1 MRRPLSET
9 LSALAEALQPDE
21 GAGQWLRVNRCTVEA
36 PLELRFRRAGDD
48 IELLGD
54 VPGWRWQSGFA
65 EQPGRMRVIWEQ
77 TVES

>member
-9 LSALAEALQPDE
+9 LSALAESLQPNE
-21 GAGQWLRVNRCTVEA
+21 RAAQLLRVNRCTVEA
-36 PLELRFRRAGDD
+36 PLEVRFRRIGDD

-54 VPGWRWQSGFA
+54 LPGWRWLSGFA

-77 TVES
+77 TIES